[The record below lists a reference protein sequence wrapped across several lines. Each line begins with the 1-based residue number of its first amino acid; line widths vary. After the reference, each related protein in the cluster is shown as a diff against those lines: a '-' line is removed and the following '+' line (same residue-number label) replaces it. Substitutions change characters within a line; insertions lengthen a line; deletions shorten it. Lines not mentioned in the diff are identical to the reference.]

1 MTVAAC
7 SGSPVPPTPIP
18 GQLQVSC
25 PLPIVREA
33 TGPQGADI
41 SFDAPSPT
49 GGRAPYAV
57 ECAPKSASTFAIGA
71 TTVACTATDADR
83 AQASCG
89 FPVTVR
95 VSQTIS
101 RTKFMA
107 FGDSMTEGVISL
119 EPLMMLGP
127 PDTYPFKLE
136 QMLQQPYP
144 SQPLVVLNRGLAGE
158 DTREGARRIASVLD
172 ADRPEVM
179 LLLEGIN
186 NINGLATTTQVSGL
200 RTMITEAQ
208 RRSVQVIIATVMPV
222 SPTWRL
228 YQPGN
233 TPTKIQ
239 ALNTQIFALAAQY
252 NLGSPV
258 DLFAI
263 FQANPG
269 LIGSDGLHPSAP
281 GQTRIAEAFRDEI
294 VRRYDVRSTSSLG
307 FRTMSVIDGW

>member
-1 MTVAAC
+1 M
-7 SGSPVPPTPIP
+7 P

-107 FGDSMTEGVISL
+107 FGDSITDGKVSLIPIISL
-119 EPLMMLGP
+119 AGPETYPYKLQEMLG
-127 PDTYPFKLE
+127 
-136 QMLQQPYP
+136 QRYP
-144 SQPLVVLNRGLAGE
+144 SQPMGVSNQGVSGE
-158 DTREGARRIASVLD
+158 HLGEGAARLPGVLD
-172 ADRPEVM
+172 AERPEVL
-179 LLLEGIN
+179 LLLEGVNAVWIRSTN
-186 NINGLATTTQVSGL
+186 TQAANL
-200 RTMITEAQ
+200 RTMITSARQ
-208 RRSVQVIIATVMPV
+208 RGVEVIIATVMPV
-222 SPTWRL
+222 TASWEAYGHVGSMAR
-228 YQPGN
+228 
-233 TPTKIQ
+233 IR
-239 ALNTQIFALAAQY
+239 ALNARIVQLAAEF
-252 NLGSPV
+252 NLGPVV
-258 DLFAI
+258 DLFAL
-263 FQANPG
+263 FEANPQ
-269 LIGSDGLHPSAP
+269 LIGSDGLHPTAQ
-281 GQTRIAEAFRDEI
+281 GQTRIAEAFREEI

-307 FRTMSVIDGW
+307 FRTMSLIDGW